1 MQFSQINIA
10 NNNNNNVSIKSSSK
24 SSKSKSERDQHPTL
38 KELEEILSLPQNE
51 WLLPLKNLKWKGN
64 ERINIEKWRN
74 VLIKLKEPIDSI
86 INNDKDKDDL
96 NKNEDNIDHKL
107 IYVILNIYITLI
119 THSSR
124 HTMHNFDVLSIESL
138 EKLINLDDISILMI
152 VLDVWNVFWH
162 RSGGTMQFEHDAL
175 KKKIIGLCH
184 NILQNEFTLQ
194 IPENL
199 QQITKMSSLSVDINK
214 LYLKQWTQFAQ
225 TIKIP
230 KEYIKSSNNSNNNEL
245 IKQLKFDTKFNNDKE
260 LRIAINKELQ
270 TLKQQISLP
279 SEFSLNA
286 HIIHII
292 HILTMYYLC
301 YTEKNSF

>member
-1 MQFSQINIA
+1 MQFSQINIG
-10 NNNNNNVSIKSSSK
+10 NNNNVSSIKSSSK
-24 SSKSKSERDQHPTL
+24 QSTKSKSERDQHPTL

-86 INNDKDKDDL
+86 MSDNND
-96 NKNEDNIDHKL
+96 NMINHKL

-138 EKLINLDDISILMI
+138 EKLINLDDINILMI

-162 RSGGTMQFEHDAL
+162 RSGGTMQFEHDDL

-214 LYLKQWTQFAQ
+214 SYLKQWTQFAQ

-230 KEYIKSSNNSNNNEL
+230 KEYIKSTNNNDINEL
-245 IKQLKFDTKFNNDKE
+245 IKQLKFDNKFDNDKQ
-260 LRIAINKELQ
+260 LRIAINKELT

-279 SEFSLNA
+279 SEFSLNVS
-286 HIIHII
+286 IIIKLNTDHHLHCI
-292 HILTMYYLC
+292 
-301 YTEKNSF
+301 